1 MPVFENFPYTNFHE
15 LNLDYILKEIKDL
28 KEETERPAV
37 KGAKIKNH
45 TRYYID
51 GVNGKDDNPG
61 TAGAPFKTIDR
72 FLDLSDEYSELRC
85 YIVEPGTY
93 KIRKGDNFSDINI
106 HITATAANVVLDFCP
121 TSTET
126 QVSGYNC
133 HWNIQGKSNAEKMT
147 VTGHDISGNL
157 LQTLYFDNSLMNF
170 TNCDIQ
176 VYFRT
181 FSGALFLA
189 GCTLKQITLNSTFVT
204 ISDGTHISNTDP
216 DIVPLTFVN
225 CVGRLIGTFTGEEL
239 DAAGNV
245 AFCYLNQSYMI
256 CGSVIVP
263 NNTNQYLY
271 GVQLVNGGM
280 FTITA
285 ARLAS
290 IAARASSGN
299 YADAFNVIVTD
310 EGTISAEATRYHSG
324 SLQYW
329 DGSAWTNV

>member
-126 QVSGYNC
+126 EVSGYNC
-133 HWNIQGKSNAEKMT
+133 HWNLQGKSSAEKM
-147 VTGHDISGNL
+147 VITGHDISGNL
-157 LQTLYFDNSLMNF
+157 LQTLYFDMSLINF
-170 TNCDIQ
+170 TRCDLQI
-176 VYFRT
+176 YFRS
-181 FSGALFLA
+181 FGGAVFIA
-189 GCTLKQITLNSTFVT
+189 DSTINRINLNSAYFT
-204 ISDGTHISNTDP
+204 ISDNTHISNTDP
-216 DIVPLTFVN
+216 DIVPLYFVN
-225 CVGRLIGTFTGEEL
+225 CLGRLVGNFTGEEL
-239 DAAGNV
+239 DAAGTV
-245 AFCYLNQSYMI
+245 AFMYASMSYII

-263 NNTNQYLY
+263 NNVNQYLY
-271 GVQLVNGGM
+271 GVQLVNGGI
-280 FTITA
+280 FTVTA

-290 IAARASSGN
+290 MASRASSGN
-299 YADAFNVIVTD
+299 YADAYNPIITD
-310 EGTISAEATRYHSG
+310 EGIIAAENTRYHSG
-324 SLQYW
+324 DLQYW

>member
-28 KEETERPAV
+28 KVKAEKPIV

-61 TAGAPFKTIDR
+61 TAGAPFKTVDR
-72 FLDLSDEYSELRC
+72 FLDLSDMYSELRC

-106 HITATAANVVLDFCP
+106 HINATAANVVLDFCP
-121 TSTET
+121 TSAET

-133 HWNIQGKSNAEKMT
+133 HWNIQGKSSAEKM
-147 VTGHDISGNL
+147 VITGHDISGNL
-157 LQTLYFDNSLMNF
+157 LQTLYFDMSLMSF
-170 TNCDIQ
+170 AHCDMQ
-176 VYFRT
+176 VYFRS
-181 FSGALFLA
+181 FGGDIAFA
-189 GCTLKQITLNSTFVT
+189 DCTIRQINLNGSFFT

-216 DIVPLTFVN
+216 DVVPLTFIN
-225 CVGRLIGTFTGEEL
+225 CIGRLIGTFTGEEL
-239 DAAGNV
+239 DAAGTV
-245 AFCYLNQSYMI
+245 AFCYANQSYII

-263 NNTNQYLY
+263 NNVNQYLY
-271 GVQLVNGGM
+271 GVQLVNGGI
-280 FTITA
+280 FTVTA

-290 IAARASSGN
+290 MASRASSGN
-299 YADAFNVIVTD
+299 YADVYNPIVTD
-310 EGTISAEATRYHSG
+310 EGIIAAENTRYHSG
-324 SLQYW
+324 ALQYW